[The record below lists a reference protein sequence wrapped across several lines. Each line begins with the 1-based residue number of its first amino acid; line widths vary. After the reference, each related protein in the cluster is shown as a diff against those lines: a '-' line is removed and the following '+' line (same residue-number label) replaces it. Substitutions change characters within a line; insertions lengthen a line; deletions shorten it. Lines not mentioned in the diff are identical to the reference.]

1 MISIEQFSKLKYQEK
16 KETLVSIFTQL
27 DEKKVVSFENIIF
40 LLNASNAIKE
50 MTLDTIYKNLYQT
63 LDTSKEMNMTQ
74 NELMKMKAMI
84 MHDIEAA
91 KEKWEAENILT
102 TIE

>member
-1 MISIEQFSKLKYQEK
+1 
-16 KETLVSIFTQL
+16 
-27 DEKKVVSFENIIF
+27 
-40 LLNASNAIKE
+40 

-63 LDTSKEMNMTQ
+63 LDTSKEMTWVQ
-74 NELMKMKAMI
+74 QELMKMKAMI
-84 MHDIEAA
+84 MHDVEAA

>member
-1 MISIEQFSKLKYQEK
+1 MLSTDQFIQLTYQEK

-27 DEKKVVSFENIIF
+27 DEKKVGSFENVIF

-63 LDTSKEMNMTQ
+63 LDTSKEMNITQ

-84 MHDIEAA
+84 MHDVEAA
-91 KEKWEAENILT
+91 KEK
-102 TIE
+102 